1 MGLIKKTTLFVLFFS
16 FSIILYSQG
25 GWTCDSAAQ
34 FLNKIEKK
42 IAHFQPEDPEL
53 ITLHYLFALDNKKEL
68 EQFYSEIIPSLSHCD
83 QNYYYQLIEQYDRL
97 TKTNSIFLDS
107 LSKQKD
113 RVDYL
118 FYQMGYHE
126 FKLKNYEHALY
137 HVDRSLEYN
146 PLYGDPLLIKLE
158 ILFHYKQYKECLDIL
173 NILYYDID
181 INVEQEKKIIDFNSR
196 FYDQVYHLGDSLVI
210 EDRATEAFKLF
221 GILET
226 FCHIMPSGYCNDDYY
241 HGILR
246 SKSGVYESYLKI
258 ASVARERKNFEMEK
272 RFLQYAQDYLNEN
285 PEIADQGKPQPSEQL
300 SYSTP
305 EAKPFFNTSV
315 SPGEITVTA
324 VNPPIQ
330 TLPNPVVE
338 ENRSQSQPNTHTASP
353 DAPTVREGDKKEE
366 TATVLAAP
374 QMFLNQKEEKKE
386 NQKVENTPNE
396 ITQTPVEEPVDP
408 MKEYKKYQDLI
419 LEGLVMCINEE
430 FEEAYQKFSAAKA
443 LESCDCF
450 ELDARVDIFLRELKK
465 LDIKK

>member
-25 GWTCDSAAQ
+25 GWTCDSAAH
-34 FLNKIEKK
+34 FLDKIEKK

-68 EQFYSEIIPSLSHCD
+68 EQFYTEIIPSLSHCD
-83 QNYYYQLIEQYDRL
+83 RSYYYQLIEKYDQL
-97 TKTNSIFLDS
+97 SKVNSIFLDS
-107 LSKQKD
+107 LSRQKD
-113 RVDYL
+113 RVDEL
-118 FYQMGYHE
+118 FYRMGYHE
-126 FKLKNYEHALY
+126 FKLKNFEYALY

-146 PLYGDPLLIKLE
+146 PLNGDPLLIKLE
-158 ILFHYKQYKECLDIL
+158 ILFHNERYKECLDIL
-173 NILYYDID
+173 NVLYYDIE
-181 INVEQEKKIIDFNSR
+181 INEEQEKKIIDFNAR

-210 EDRATEAFKLF
+210 EDRATEAFRLF

-258 ASVARERKNFEMEK
+258 ASVARERKNYEMEK
-272 RFLQYAQDYLNEN
+272 RFLQYAQEYLDEN
-285 PEIADQGKPQPSEQL
+285 PEIADQGKQPKSELL

-305 EAKPFFNTSV
+305 APQPILKKPTPST
-315 SPGEITVTA
+315 EITVSA
-324 VNPPIQ
+324 VDPPIK

-338 ENRSQSQPNTHTASP
+338 DRPAQSKPNSHTAAP
-353 DAPTVREGDKKEE
+353 KAPTIREGDKKEE
-366 TATVLAAP
+366 TATVSAAP
-374 QMFLNQKEEKKE
+374 QIFLNQKEEKKE
-386 NQKVENTPNE
+386 NLKIENANSDTP
-396 ITQTPVEEPVDP
+396 QTPAQEPVDP

-419 LEGLVMCINEE
+419 MDGLVSCIKEE
-430 FEEAYQKFSAAKA
+430 FEEAYQQFSAAKK
-443 LESCDCF
+443 LESCNCF
-450 ELDARVDIFLRELKK
+450 EQDARVDLFLKELEK

>member
-1 MGLIKKTTLFVLFFS
+1 
-16 FSIILYSQG
+16 
-25 GWTCDSAAQ
+25 
-34 FLNKIEKK
+34 
-42 IAHFQPEDPEL
+42 
-53 ITLHYLFALDNKKEL
+53 
-68 EQFYSEIIPSLSHCD
+68 
-83 QNYYYQLIEQYDRL
+83 
-97 TKTNSIFLDS
+97 
-107 LSKQKD
+107 
-113 RVDYL
+113 
-118 FYQMGYHE
+118 MGYHE

-173 NILYYDID
+173 TILYYDID

-353 DAPTVREGDKKEE
+353 DAPTVREGDKNEE

>member
-1 MGLIKKTTLFVLFFS
+1 M
-16 FSIILYSQG
+16 
-25 GWTCDSAAQ
+25 
-34 FLNKIEKK
+34 
-42 IAHFQPEDPEL
+42 
-53 ITLHYLFALDNKKEL
+53 FALDNKKEL

-83 QNYYYQLIEQYDRL
+83 RNYYYQLIEQYDRL
-97 TKTNSIFLDS
+97 TKTNSIFFDS

-338 ENRSQSQPNTHTASP
+338 ENSLISTHP
-353 DAPTVREGDKKEE
+353 F
-366 TATVLAAP
+366 AP
-374 QMFLNQKEEKKE
+374 QL
-386 NQKVENTPNE
+386 
-396 ITQTPVEEPVDP
+396 
-408 MKEYKKYQDLI
+408 
-419 LEGLVMCINEE
+419 
-430 FEEAYQKFSAAKA
+430 
-443 LESCDCF
+443 
-450 ELDARVDIFLRELKK
+450 
-465 LDIKK
+465 